1 MPLYEYYCEHC
12 NGVFELI
19 RPVREAARPQ
29 PCPECDNDAKRILS
43 KEWAAFI
50 YRDGMPRRLPDRGK
64 YWHIFEEK
72 DVPMTSSNVEAP
84 EANPRYVKQ
93 DEPEVLAPEK
103 LTIQAEVT
111 AVEEEPRT
119 AGGFFKSRPR
129 RTRASDSR

>member
-19 RPVREAARPQ
+19 RPAREAARPQ

-50 YRDGMPRRLPDRGK
+50 YRDGLPRRLPDRGK

-72 DVPMTSSNVEAP
+72 DVPMTSSNVEVP
-84 EANPRYVKQ
+84 EANPRYVKK
-93 DEPEVLAPEK
+93 DEAEAEAPEADE
-103 LTIQAEVT
+103 LAIHAEVT
-111 AVEEEPRT
+111 GAADAPHT
-119 AGGFFKSRPR
+119 GGGFFKSRPR
-129 RTRASDSR
+129 RTRPAR

>member
-19 RPVREAARPQ
+19 RPTREAARPQ

-72 DVPMTSSNVEAP
+72 DVPMTSSNVEVP
-84 EANPRYVKQ
+84 EANPRYVKK
-93 DEPEVLAPEK
+93 DEAEAPATDELA
-103 LTIQAEVT
+103 IHAEVT
-111 AVEEEPRT
+111 AVADALHT
-119 AGGFFKSRPR
+119 GGGFFKKRPR
-129 RTRASDSR
+129 RTRSAG

>member
-29 PCPECDNDAKRILS
+29 PCPECDDDAKRILS

-64 YWHIFEEK
+64 YWHVFEEK
-72 DVPMTSSNVEAP
+72 DTPMTTSIVESP
-84 EANPRYVKQ
+84 EANPRYVKGQ
-93 DEPEVLAPEK
+93 EPAEPLPDDPT
-103 LTIQAEVT
+103 LHSEVT
-111 AVEEEPRT
+111 TT
-119 AGGFFKSRPR
+119 APQPQTGGGFFKSRTR
-129 RTRASDSR
+129 RARDAR

>member
-50 YRDGMPRRLPDRGK
+50 YRDGIPRRLPDRGK

-72 DVPMTSSNVEAP
+72 DVPMTSSIVEAP
-84 EANPRYVKQ
+84 EANPRYVKK
-93 DEPEVLAPEK
+93 DEPEEIVPEE

-111 AVEEEPRT
+111 AAADEPHT
-119 AGGFFKSRPR
+119 GGGFFKSRPR
-129 RTRASDSR
+129 RTRAPR